1 MMGKGSVPSESSP
14 KYLFL
19 CGEAAFRF
27 PLHNT
32 HTQKNERPHD
42 NSDKA
47 FFVVPFLSIVCVCV
61 SKTAFVCFV
70 INVYFVYM
78 CVCFCVLQ
86 RQVGVRV
93 AEGQESLEGK
103 LKSGVLLFILQF

>member
-1 MMGKGSVPSESSP
+1 M
-14 KYLFL
+14 
-19 CGEAAFRF
+19 
-27 PLHNT
+27 
-32 HTQKNERPHD
+32 
-42 NSDKA
+42 
-47 FFVVPFLSIVCVCV
+47 CV

-93 AEGQESLEGK
+93 AKGQESLKAK
-103 LKSGVLLFILQF
+103 LKSGDLLFMLEF